1 MQHRLP
7 TRTNVLYTIAIIGFI
22 YTIHVAVPIY
32 SNSSFLSLFVDE
44 KTVGLIY
51 MLGAA
56 LSILGFLIIPGLI
69 RRIGNYTTA
78 IILVC
83 IQIALMF
90 GLVVATSATTIT
102 VLFILQSAVV
112 ALIAFSLDIFL
123 QVNTDGHKVGTVRAL
138 YMTTLNLSWVL
149 APLIGSMIINGTDNY
164 RNTYVVS
171 LAMLFPLLYL
181 IHRNFP
187 KFKDPHYS
195 HLSPWQL
202 LKLISAK
209 KDWVKL
215 FAANS
220 ILQIFYAW
228 MVVYCPIYLHQ
239 TIGLSWEEIGIIF
252 TVMLIPFALIQ
263 YPLGKMADQKYGE
276 KEIMAIGFGI
286 MGVATIALSFLTV
299 PSVVMWS
306 AGLFATRIGAA
317 AAEIML
323 ETYFFKTVSS
333 RDSSVLGS
341 FRITR
346 PLSYLIAPLITGIAL
361 YFTTHQF
368 LFVIIGV
375 ICLFG
380 LWLALTIRDTR

>member
-7 TRTNVLYTIAIIGFI
+7 TRTHALYTIAILGFI

-32 SNSSFLSLFVDE
+32 SNSSFLSLFVNE
-44 KTVGLIY
+44 QTVGLIY

-56 LSILGFLIIPGLI
+56 VSILGFLIVPVLI
-69 RRIGNYTTA
+69 RHVGNYTTA
-78 IILVC
+78 ILLIC

-90 GLVVATSATTIT
+90 GLVVSDTASTIAF
-102 VLFILQSAVV
+102 LFIMQSAIV
-112 ALIAFSLDIFL
+112 ALIALSLDVFL
-123 QVNTDGHKVGTVRAL
+123 QVNTDEQKVGTVRAI
-138 YMTTLNLSWVL
+138 YMTSINFSWVL
-149 APLIGSMIINGTDNY
+149 APLIASMIINGTDNY
-164 RNTYVVS
+164 RNTYVIA

-195 HLSPWQL
+195 HPSPWQL
-202 LKLISAK
+202 IKLIFSK
-209 KDWVKL
+209 KDWVKI
-215 FAANS
+215 FVANS
-220 ILQIFYAW
+220 ILQVFYAW

-239 TIGLSWEEIGIIF
+239 TIGLSWEEIGIVF

-263 YPLGKMADQKYGE
+263 YPLGKIADTKYGE

-306 AGLFATRIGAA
+306 VGLFATRVGAA

-333 RDSSVLGS
+333 RDTAVLGG

-346 PLSYLIAPLITGIAL
+346 PLSYIIAPLITGAGL

-375 ICLFG
+375 VCLLG
-380 LWLALTIRDTR
+380 LWPALTIRDTR